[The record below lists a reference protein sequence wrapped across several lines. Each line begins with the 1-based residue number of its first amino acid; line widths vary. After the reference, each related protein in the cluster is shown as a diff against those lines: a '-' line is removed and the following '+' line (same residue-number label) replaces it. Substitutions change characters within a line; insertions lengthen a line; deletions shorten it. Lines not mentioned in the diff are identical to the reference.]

1 MRFLPGTPSAAGTT
15 RAADP
20 PFPAGPPPSG
30 LDVPPRDRARHPR
43 RVAAVVALV
52 GVALTVASAL
62 AADRIDSNT
71 EQRLLDG
78 QARQAAAVLSTAITG
93 IQQPL
98 EGALALQR
106 ALGDPGDATAFQQF
120 MTGQVGE
127 GKVFQ
132 TASLWLRR
140 DGELDRVATT
150 GAPPAMPPK
159 AAETRAHLARAFDS
173 KTTTVRFVD
182 VGART
187 QIVYVR
193 ADPASGWLVY
203 AERSI
208 AANRRAPVDDDS
220 AFNDIHYAIYL
231 GDEVRA
237 DALSTTDVDPAT
249 LPFDGP
255 TAREEVPFG
264 DNVLVLAVTPRDHLG
279 GELSRRL
286 PWMLL
291 VVGLLLTAVAT
302 RAGQQLARGRQT
314 AEQDAD
320 TITALYERA
329 ETLYGQ
335 QRELFVSLQR
345 ALLPH
350 VNPEI
355 PQVELATEYVAGARG
370 LDIGG
375 DWFSIIGLDESR
387 FGFVVGDVS
396 GRGVDSVAVMAQARF
411 TIRAYLVDGDGPSA
425 ALEKCAPQ
433 FDIAR
438 DGHMTTV
445 LVGVGDWRT
454 GEVTLANAG
463 HPPPVLLSG
472 DGASFVEVPPGRPL
486 GTGIAAY
493 PSVTVQMAPGSTLF
507 CYTDG
512 LVERR
517 GEDIDVGLAR
527 LAGVLV
533 DAGQASVDRLVEH
546 ALDTMRSD
554 DAPDDIAVLALRW
567 TGDGELMRTDLDA
580 DLSAPAAARR
590 FVTSAFG
597 GQSVDDISPRP
608 DDLVLVVSE
617 LVTNAVRAGATRIG
631 VELLV
636 ADQRVELRV
645 DDDASGW
652 PTPRPADEED
662 VGGRGLHIVEIVADE
677 WHTTDLGQGKQVTV
691 AWSRP
696 DES

>member
-1 MRFLPGTPSAAGTT
+1 MGVT
-15 RAADP
+15 
-20 PFPAGPPPSG
+20 
-30 LDVPPRDRARHPR
+30 PRDGTRHPR
-43 RVAAVVALV
+43 RVAAAIALA
-52 GVALTVASAL
+52 GVAVTVASAF
-62 AADRIDSNT
+62 AAERIDRNT
-71 EQRLLDG
+71 EQSLLDG
-78 QARQAAAVLSTAITG
+78 QTRQAATILATAITN

-98 EGALALQR
+98 EGALAIQR
-106 ALGDPGDATAFQQF
+106 AVGDPDDATAFRRF
-120 MTGQVGE
+120 MAAQVGE

-132 TASLWLRR
+132 TASLWRRR
-140 DGELDRVATT
+140 DGQLDRIATM
-150 GAPPAMPPK
+150 GARPAMRPD
-159 AAETRAHLARAFDS
+159 AAETRAHLARAFDAE
-173 KTTTVRFVD
+173 TTTVRVVD
-182 VGART
+182 VGTRT

-193 ADPASGWLVY
+193 ADPARGWLVY
-203 AERSI
+203 AERGLP
-208 AANRRAPVDDDS
+208 ANRRAPVDNDS
-220 AFNDIHYAIYL
+220 AFNEIHYAIYL
-231 GDEVRA
+231 GEEVTA
-237 DALSTTDVDPAT
+237 EALSTTDVDPST

-255 TAREEVPFG
+255 TAQEVVPFG
-264 DNVLVLAVTPRDHLG
+264 DNVLTLTTTPRDHLG
-279 GELSRRL
+279 GDLSRRL

-320 TITALYERA
+320 TITALYEQA
-329 ETLYGQ
+329 ESLYGQ

-350 VNPEI
+350 INPQI
-355 PQVELATEYVAGARG
+355 PRVELATEYVAGARG

-375 DWFSIIGLDESR
+375 DWYSIIGLDETR
-387 FGFVVGDVS
+387 YGFVVGDVS

-433 FDIAR
+433 FDIGR

-472 DGASFVEVPPGRPL
+472 DGASLVEVPPGRPL
-486 GTGIAAY
+486 GTGPAAY
-493 PSVTVQMAPGSTLF
+493 PSVTVQMPPGSTLF

-517 GEDIDVGLAR
+517 GEDIDAGLDR
-527 LAGVLV
+527 LVRVLLEAGP
-533 DAGQASVDRLVEH
+533 GSVDRLVEH
-546 ALDTMRSD
+546 ALGTMRSD

-567 TGDGELMRTDLDA
+567 TGERMRTDLPGDV
-580 DLSAPAAARR
+580 SAPAAARR
-590 FVTSAFG
+590 FVAAAFADRSG
-597 GQSVDDISPRP
+597 DDSPRP
-608 DDLVLVVSE
+608 DDLALVVSE

-636 ADQRVELRV
+636 AEHGVELRV

-652 PTPRPADEED
+652 PTPRLAEEGD
-662 VGGRGLHIVEIVADE
+662 LDGRGLQIVEVVADA
-677 WHTTDLGQGKQVTV
+677 WHTTELSRGKQVTV
-691 AWSRP
+691 TWSSAERADARP
-696 DES
+696 TYS